1 MASHVFLSRHPLP
14 MLGALKG
21 PSRASM
27 RVGEGGDSIRIG
39 RSFLAAASC
48 CEDVGSICWHC
59 WQTATVVWLLMGR
72 WGELCQLWSTESQ
85 VSQALPSIP
94 GRMDGPT
101 NERWH
106 RLLMP
111 VNSNCVFTLFRF
123 WRERYTLYFIE
134 KRWPKN
140 RFSAR

>member
-1 MASHVFLSRHPLP
+1 MSCAKRGWIGWMASHVFLSRHPLP

-39 RSFLAAASC
+39 RWFLAAASC
-48 CEDVGSICWHC
+48 CEDLGSICWHC

-85 VSQALPSIP
+85 V
-94 GRMDGPT
+94 
-101 NERWH
+101 
-106 RLLMP
+106 
-111 VNSNCVFTLFRF
+111 
-123 WRERYTLYFIE
+123 
-134 KRWPKN
+134 
-140 RFSAR
+140 